1 MPQESS
7 AKDATVLCTKGCPRC
22 IKKRAETAKKNHL
35 LQLFQNASLKTMNP
49 SPAMY
54 RPQLRFK
61 KRCSRS
67 SMRQQE
73 CKVQRP
79 AGFRASI
86 LSMVHYET
94 AVWMQCSCRISATLV
109 RALGKR
115 HSTKSADLASS
126 GCSMGPRQCCCYWL
140 RSLCRSPSAPLALP
154 RAGPAV
160 DLGHPCCLAL
170 QLAYVI
176 SCPRAPPH
184 PLRSCGTLALVVAV
198 EEQLSS

>member
-94 AVWMQCSCRISATLV
+94 AVWMQCSCESAQHWCELWGSATPRNQPTWPRLV
-109 RALGKR
+109 VQWGLG
-115 HSTKSADLASS
+115 SAVAT
-126 GCSMGPRQCCCYWL
+126 GCVACVGP
-140 RSLCRSPSAPLALP
+140 
-154 RAGPAV
+154 
-160 DLGHPCCLAL
+160 L
-170 QLAYVI
+170 QLPWPCHGQGQRWI
-176 SCPRAPPH
+176 WDTP
-184 PLRSCGTLALVVAV
+184 VA
-198 EEQLSS
+198 